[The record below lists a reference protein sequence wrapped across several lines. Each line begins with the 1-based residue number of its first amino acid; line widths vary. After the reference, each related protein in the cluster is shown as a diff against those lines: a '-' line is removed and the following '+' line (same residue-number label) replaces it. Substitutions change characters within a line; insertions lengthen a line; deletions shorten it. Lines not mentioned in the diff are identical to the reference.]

1 MSSALRKL
9 ERNVVKQELRSDG
22 RSVKRGFGDAW
33 KDYQEKKYKTIQK
46 VKRNTQPKKK
56 RFFDN
61 VKHYINMLSFIKNN
75 REESSEKDLIKS
87 KP

>member
-1 MSSALRKL
+1 MKMSNALRKL

-22 RSVKRGFGDAW
+22 RSVKREFEDAW
-33 KDYQEKKYKTIQK
+33 KDYQKEKYKSLKKIK
-46 VKRNTQPKKK
+46 KNTQPKKK

-75 REESSEKDLIKS
+75 RESKDE
-87 KP
+87 

>member
-1 MSSALRKL
+1 MSNALRKL

-22 RSVKRGFGDAW
+22 HSVKRGFEDAW
-33 KDYQEKKYKTIQK
+33 KDYQKKKYKSMQK
-46 VKRNTQPKKK
+46 VKKNTQPKKK